1 MFTDYVENPVV
12 LLLRRLGLS
21 PNLVTIIGLLISGVG
36 AYFIGTG
43 QWWIGG
49 LVVLFAGIFDLFDG
63 ALARATN
70 GESRFGALLDS
81 TVDRLSEAIVL
92 FGLLAY
98 YLSRDHD
105 IGSILVY
112 AAIIGSIMVSYLR
125 ARSEG
130 LGIDCK
136 VGVMTRPERVALV
149 GIGLIVGSLGAESH
163 ACHTGPHRRHDGVY
177 RGTQARPHLEDA
189 KIRGRR
195 YELSASGLGH
205 ARLVRNPRRNPAGR
219 AARIIVQEAPT
230 SARMP

>member
-1 MFTDYVENPVV
+1 MLTNYVENPVV
-12 LLLRRLGLS
+12 RLLRLLGLN
-21 PNLVTIIGLLISGVG
+21 PNLVTILGLLISGVG
-36 AYFIGTG
+36 AYFISAG

-70 GESRFGALLDS
+70 SVSRFGALLDS
-81 TVDRLSEAIVL
+81 TVDRVSEAVVL
-92 FGLLAY
+92 LGLLAY
-98 YLSRDHD
+98 YLSRDND

-149 GIGLIVGSLGAESH
+149 GIGLCVGHWEPRAMLLILGVIAVLTAFTAIH
-163 ACHTGPHRRHDGVY
+163 
-177 RGTQARPHLEDA
+177 
-189 KIRGRR
+189 
-195 YELSASGLGH
+195 
-205 ARLVRNPRRNPAGR
+205 RLVHTWRMLKSEDGS
-219 AARIIVQEAPT
+219 T
-230 SARMP
+230 S